1 MQHPSVDLP
10 TLLVVKNLQGT
21 FLIQTSIFHLQT
33 PTDRATEFVCNTQFS
48 LESSPLL
55 LKKKKTLWPY
65 MCISRPSVMYRI
77 WSSDLETEWKG
88 GETRKKITRQTNC
101 FLLIQF
107 SASDSLSSFK
117 VHTHKKDDMHKIF
130 QWHISEYHHSINDF
144 HRSQTRD
151 YQ

>member
-1 MQHPSVDLP
+1 
-10 TLLVVKNLQGT
+10 
-21 FLIQTSIFHLQT
+21 
-33 PTDRATEFVCNTQFS
+33 
-48 LESSPLL
+48 
-55 LKKKKTLWPY
+55 

-117 VHTHKKDDMHKIF
+117 IHTRKKDDMHKIF
-130 QWHISEYHHSINDF
+130 QGHISEYRHSINDF